1 MTPMVDLFFLLLT
14 FFMLTAT
21 FRPTEPVQVD
31 TPVSVSEKV
40 TPEADIITLLISED
54 GKVFFNIDNGTD
66 TSAHFRGN
74 LLQKMGEYY
83 RINFTK
89 EEISKF
95 EKLPAFGSP
104 MKLMKRWINAENEEE
119 RKVYETTGIPM
130 DSTDNQL
137 EMWIH
142 FARLTN
148 PRAEAA
154 IKGDFDAEYKVVKKI
169 FDILQDKKINKFNLT
184 TTLEKVEVNTNEIE

>member
-31 TPVSVSEKV
+31 TPASISEKV
-40 TPEADIITLLISED
+40 TPEADIITLLISKD
-54 GKVFFNIDNGTD
+54 GKVFFNMDNGTD
-66 TSAHFRGN
+66 TSVHFRGN
-74 LLQKMGEYY
+74 LLKQMGEYY
-83 RINFTK
+83 RVNFTK

-95 EKLPAFGSP
+95 EKLPAFGVP
-104 MKLMKRWINAENEEE
+104 IKLMPRWINAENEDE
-119 RKVYETTGIPM
+119 RKAYETNGIPM

-148 PRAEAA
+148 PNAEAA

-184 TTLEKVEVNTNEIE
+184 TTLEKVEVKTNEIE